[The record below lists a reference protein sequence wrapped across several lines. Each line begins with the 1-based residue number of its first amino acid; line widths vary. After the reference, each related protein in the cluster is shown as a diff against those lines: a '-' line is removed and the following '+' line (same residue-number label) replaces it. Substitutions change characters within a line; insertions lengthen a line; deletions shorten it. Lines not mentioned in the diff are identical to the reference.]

1 MTMND
6 SPGAVAER
14 AARPGETW
22 NLDDIYPSEDAYRAD
37 RDAFASALAGLE
49 SWRGR
54 LHESAAV
61 VADALD
67 AITAETR
74 RYYRLH
80 AWAGMRADEDVRHA
94 GRQAVRAELDMLGT
108 EFARHTSWL
117 RPELLGLPEGTI
129 PKALDLEPRLAPY
142 RQFLRNL
149 DRQRPHVLGPAEER
163 IVAEAGLLLGGPGTL
178 HGVLLNAEIPRP
190 GFTTPDGETAPLSP
204 ANFGR
209 WRTSPDRD
217 LRKRLFEAYYGSYVP
232 FRETLG
238 ATLFECLK
246 GHVFRARVRRYPSS
260 VEAALDAD
268 RVPRAVYTNLISRVR
283 EQLPL
288 LHRYYAVRAR
298 ALGID
303 ALAYHDLHCPIVR
316 GSDRRFE
323 VPEAARLVRE
333 AMAPLGP
340 EYGQALARAFD
351 ERWIDWHPAPGKRSG
366 AYANGSAYD
375 AHPYMLLN
383 FHGDFDAVSTLAHE
397 AGHAMHSHFSNRTQ
411 PFASADY
418 SIFVAE
424 VASTFNEALLH
435 EAMERRAEGPEEKA
449 FLIASWIDQ
458 IRATLFRQT
467 FFAEFELAI
476 HERAERGEALTGE
489 ALGELYLGLL
499 REHQGHDAGACR
511 VDDLYAIE
519 WASVPHFYY
528 DFYVYQYSTGI
539 VAATSL
545 AADVLAGSPGARER
559 YLAFLGSGSS
569 DYPLELLRRAGVDL
583 ESPEPFAA
591 TFRELERRI
600 VELET
605 LVG

>member
-1 MTMND
+1 MND

-14 AARPGETW
+14 AARPAETW
-22 NLDDIYPSEDAYRAD
+22 NLDDIYPSEGAYQTD
-37 RDAFASALAGLE
+37 RDAFAAALGGLE

-54 LHESAAV
+54 LNESPAIL
-61 VADALD
+61 ADALD

-74 RYYRLH
+74 RYYRLQ
-80 AWAGMRADEDVRHA
+80 AWAGMRADEDVRQA
-94 GRQAVRAELDMLGT
+94 ARQAVRAELDMLGT

-117 RPELLGLPEGTI
+117 RPELLALPEGTI
-129 PKALDLEPRLAPY
+129 PGALASEPRLEPY

-149 DRQRPHVLGPAEER
+149 DRQRPHVLGPSEER

-190 GFTTPDGETAPLSP
+190 EFTSASGETAPLSP
-204 ANFGR
+204 ANFAR
-209 WRTSPDRD
+209 WRTSSDRD
-217 LRKRLFEAYYGSYVP
+217 ERKRLFEAYYGSYLP
-232 FRETLG
+232 FRETVG

-246 GHVFRARVRRYPSS
+246 GHVFRARVRRYPSA
-260 VEAALDAD
+260 VEAALDGD
-268 RVPRAVYTNLISRVR
+268 RVPKSVYTNLIARVR
-283 EQLPL
+283 EHLPI

-298 ALGID
+298 ALGVGE
-303 ALAYHDLHCPIVR
+303 LAYHDLHCPIVT
-316 GSDRRFE
+316 GSDRRFG
-323 VPEAARLVRE
+323 VAEAARVVRE
-333 AMAPLGP
+333 AMAPLGR
-340 EYGQALARAFD
+340 EYGTALARAFE
-351 ERWIDWHPAPGKRSG
+351 ERWIDWHPSPGKRSG

-383 FHGDFDAVSTLAHE
+383 FNGDFDAVSTLAHE
-397 AGHAMHSHFSNRTQ
+397 AGHAMHSYFSNRTQ

-435 EAMERRAEGPEEKA
+435 EAMERRAEGPREKA
-449 FLIASWIDQ
+449 YLIASWIDQ

-467 FFAEFELAI
+467 FFAEFELVI

-489 ALGELYLGLL
+489 ALAELYLALFW
-499 REHQGHDAGACR
+499 EHQGHDVGACR
-511 VDDLYAIE
+511 VDDLYGIE
-519 WASVPHFYY
+519 WAAVPHFYY
-528 DFYVYQYSTGI
+528 DFYVYQYATGI

-545 AADVLAGSPGARER
+545 AADVLSGAPGARDR
-559 YLAFLGSGSS
+559 YLAFLGSGGS

-583 ESPEPFAA
+583 ESPEPFTA

-600 VELET
+600 VELEA